1 MPKCLKI
8 QCPVETKHKNGTN
21 SDPTEDARLYERMK
35 QAQRENKMTWLAVK
49 KSEYFRRMSGEYENK
64 NRPVLPGDS
73 ASCDSLQEKGD
84 DPTGFE
90 PLAKT
95 PGKSG
100 FSVLGGANS
109 GAFPPDLQKLMSLWR
124 RLSMAERSAVL
135 AKVRALASGK
145 REVGKAGCE
154 GRLGSRQC
162 PRKTPPA
169 SNGEL
174 P

>member
-1 MPKCLKI
+1 VPYQKAKS
-8 QCPVETKHKNGTN
+8 PGF
-21 SDPTEDARLYERMK
+21 TERFRLLRFG
-35 QAQRENKMTWLAVK
+35 AGA
-49 KSEYFRRMSGEYENK
+49 
-64 NRPVLPGDS
+64 P
-73 ASCDSLQEKGD
+73 D